1 MAGKSTS
8 VKGNIYKKVFYISLA
23 VVVLLLTFHNPTQRT
38 IANIFHQHLKN
49 NGFGVHDVMLY
60 GRVNA
65 DREKILAKTGIK
77 YGQSIFSVDIRQ
89 IKENIE
95 SMGWIKSASV
105 ERSFPDRINIK
116 IVERKPIAI
125 WQYKKKLHLI
135 DKDGIVIT
143 NKNIDKFSYLKSVVG
158 ENANKKAVE
167 FLQLISS
174 DKALSQIVVA
184 GVYISNRRWNLIVFD
199 KLTIKLPA
207 DNPNKAWAV
216 LGRYAREK
224 DLLARPISV
233 IDMRVP
239 KKIFIKLR
247 KNKQNK
253 T

>member
-1 MAGKSTS
+1 MAVIIFG
-8 VKGNIYKKVFYISLA
+8 
-23 VVVLLLTFHNPTQRT
+23 LLFTFHQPTNKMVS
-38 IANIFHQHLKN
+38 NIFHNHMKN
-49 NGFGVHDVMLY
+49 NGFGIHDVMLY

-65 DREKILAKTGIK
+65 DKKKILAKTGVK
-77 YGQSIFSVDIRQ
+77 YGQSIFAVDLEQ
-89 IKENIE
+89 IKQNIE
-95 SMGWIKSASV
+95 SMGWIQSASV
-105 ERSFPDRINIK
+105 ERSFPNRINIK

-167 FLQLISS
+167 FLQLIST
-174 DKALSQIVVA
+174 DKALSQIVVG
-184 GVYISNRRWNLIVFD
+184 GVYISNRRWNLIVLD

-207 DNPNKAWAV
+207 ENPTKAWNV
-216 LGRYAREK
+216 LGKYARERN
-224 DLLARPISV
+224 LLARPISV

-247 KNKQNK
+247 KNKNNK